1 MPTPFLSISTDSSDT
16 PRTEAAS
23 RADENGHSIR
33 HQEDASQRTSNN
45 RRIKSPAKLTT
56 KLKPHFASPPRA
68 SRRASKSSN
77 CDPKEDNEEATQ
89 QQAPTHSGN
98 TLESYV
104 LPKRLRMN
112 RWDVNFLTSGIEVIK
127 VSKVRSIWQSDIL
140 DDAL

>member
-1 MPTPFLSISTDSSDT
+1 MPTPSLSISTDSSDT

-23 RADENGHSIR
+23 RADENGHST
-33 HQEDASQRTSNN
+33 EDASQRTSNN

-56 KLKPHFASPPRA
+56 KLRPHFTSPPRA
-68 SRRASKSSN
+68 SRRASKSS
-77 CDPKEDNEEATQ
+77 CDLDEDNEEEAQ

-104 LPKRLRMN
+104 LPKRVRMN

-127 VSKVRSIWQSDIL
+127 VSKVRSLCALHLTNTIL
-140 DDAL
+140 HHA

>member
-1 MPTPFLSISTDSSDT
+1 MPTPSLSISTDSSDT

-33 HQEDASQRTSNN
+33 HQEDASQRTSNS

-68 SRRASKSSN
+68 SRRDSKSNS
-77 CDPKEDNEEATQ
+77 DPKEDDEESQ

-127 VSKVRSIWQSDIL
+127 VSKVNT
-140 DDAL
+140 